1 MEDLNDCVRRGSFSH
16 CQPAALLVVTTG
28 LLPDP
33 LPQLKCNCKEG
44 LYKFCIFYLYS
55 LLCMLLKS
63 LLKTIITLAQLNE
76 SRCKKPAIIT

>member
-33 LPQLKCNCKEG
+33 LPQLKCNCK
-44 LYKFCIFYLYS
+44 KVCISFASSIFIVYS
-55 LLCMLLKS
+55 ACSQK
-63 LLKTIITLAQLNE
+63 AY
-76 SRCKKPAIIT
+76 